1 MVIAPTEQCGH
12 GWIASDP
19 SEPQQLRSY
28 SEKSTSQNGDSESLY
43 RHGLK
48 MGFCNYYVAYAFVVC
63 VQINNEELFLM
74 LSRLK
79 IHIILFLDRLRR
91 GA

>member
-1 MVIAPTEQCGH
+1 
-12 GWIASDP
+12 
-19 SEPQQLRSY
+19 
-28 SEKSTSQNGDSESLY
+28 
-43 RHGLK
+43 

-79 IHIILFLDRLRR
+79 IQIILFLDRLRC